1 MTTTETKLMIEV
13 GGTLVP
19 AAVSMPSG
27 TTPRRGVVLVPGSF
41 NNDLDGNYAHADGNP
56 FEIRP
61 NILLDLAR
69 QLAGLGHAVLRYA
82 KAGTKIIDEEK
93 AVALRSFAGRSVVA
107 AAACAELRRFVP
119 GLDRLAVAGHSEGAA
134 VSLALLTSKPDT
146 AVDAFISLSG
156 PGMRFFDVMVAQ
168 SEPNARNGIVS
179 FAGFS
184 FPLEFYRRSFDYI
197 RAGQPVPE
205 EIRAVLPP
213 FGVHAMP
220 PEARRYLVDYDKL
233 DPCRAISGLPQ
244 PVLIVQGG
252 QDTSVIPENAERL
265 AAARRGKEGATT
277 RADFPGL
284 NHFYKSVPPGTP
296 PTAIFAL
303 EGETD
308 GGVAAAIDGWLRGL
322 VS

>member
-1 MTTTETKLMIEV
+1 M
-13 GGTLVP
+13 
-19 AAVSMPSG
+19 
-27 TTPRRGVVLVPGSF
+27 
-41 NNDLDGNYAHADGNP
+41 
-56 FEIRP
+56 
-61 NILLDLAR
+61 
-69 QLAGLGHAVLRYA
+69 
-82 KAGTKIIDEEK
+82 
-93 AVALRSFAGRSVVA
+93 
-107 AAACAELRRFVP
+107 
-119 GLDRLAVAGHSEGAA
+119 AGHSEGAA
-134 VSLALLTSKPDT
+134 VSLALLASKPDA

-184 FPLEFYRRSFDYI
+184 FPLERYRRSFDDI

-220 PEARRYLVDYDKL
+220 PEARRYLVDYEI
-233 DPCRAISGLPQ
+233 DPCRAISGLRQ

-265 AAARRGKEGATT
+265 KAARRGKEGATT

-284 NHFYKSVPPGTP
+284 NHFYKRVPPGTP
-296 PTAIFAL
+296 PAAIFGL

-308 GGVAAAIDGWLRGL
+308 ARVAAAINRWLAGL
-322 VS
+322 P